1 MNNLDRNDANL
12 QWEDVEVINNYLANL
27 FVVRGKLDTFTS
39 SDHMGDHYEELKDY
53 VSDEMELLTERLK
66 RNGGDPVGTSE
77 TVFQRS
83 TIDVNASQLWEDIRT
98 LANDLR
104 AKKLDLLSDAIS
116 VYDSYSERLRT
127 LEA

>member
-1 MNNLDRNDANL
+1 MNNLVRNDANL